1 MPHLAL
7 LTLMKTNTKTNKLI
21 ILIIALIASTAS
33 FSTFSYAEIKSPLSI
48 LCVKNKLKNI
58 PPQKEALLAKKL
70 KIESNG
76 IKFNGELIPK
86 TAGSNLK
93 ILTVRLT
100 VYWARGSGTDADSR
114 RLRSS
119 TGHTLK
125 QGDSIAVDPRII
137 PYTKEVLIP
146 NVGLVKAVDTGSA
159 VVSRTASG
167 GKLPVID
174 VFFVNKSDAIN
185 FANSNPKI
193 VKVAV
198 LN

>member
-1 MPHLAL
+1 
-7 LTLMKTNTKTNKLI
+7 MKTKNTKTNKLV
-21 ILIIALIASTAS
+21 LIIVGLILTANPISMSAFQRIEKKLTVSDVKKELKALTP
-33 FSTFSYAEIKSPLSI
+33 T
-48 LCVKNKLKNI
+48 
-58 PPQKEALLAKKL
+58 KEQEVAKK
-70 KIESNG
+70 IEVKKDG
-76 IKFNGELIPK
+76 IKYNGTFIPK
-86 TAGSNLK
+86 TDSSEYK

-114 RLRSS
+114 RMRSS
-119 TGHTLK
+119 TGYTLK

-137 PYTKEVLIP
+137 PYQKEVIIP

-159 VVSRTASG
+159 VKDKVASG

-174 VFFVNKSDAIN
+174 VFFVNKSDAID
-185 FANSNPKI
+185 FADSHPKI

>member
-1 MPHLAL
+1 
-7 LTLMKTNTKTNKLI
+7 MKTNTKTNKLI
-21 ILIIALIASTAS
+21 ILIVTLIASTAS

-48 LCVKNKLKNI
+48 LGVKNELKNI
-58 PPQKEALLAKKL
+58 TPQKEALLAKKL

-76 IKFNGELIPK
+76 IKYNGELIPQ
-86 TAGSNLK
+86 TASSKLK

-114 RLRSS
+114 RMRSS
-119 TGHTLK
+119 TGYTLK
-125 QGDSIAVDPRII
+125 QGDSIAVDPKII
-137 PYTKEVLIP
+137 PYAKEVLIP

-159 VVSRTASG
+159 VVSKTASG